1 MVVSLS
7 QFKIEPALPT
17 LWSSHDVPERLLKE
31 NDNHEDLETIY
42 RNAVSAE
49 TVMAMPTS
57 TVGTNSMAR
66 VPAFTLGGTP
76 FVFGFALLSNRKI
89 FGTFPAKNILPLN
102 AVLVPL
108 LIFGSC
114 VYYLGGSTVVR
125 ADISAIQP
133 FLGVLL
139 GLVAGFGWITV
150 TSAVAVYEHRLY
162 SSKMSQR
169 ALELG
174 MNHIE
179 TAQMYMTS
187 ESFVRPCAQQ
197 QKEKHKKEQSSKQKD
212 LMIQTKVRPYKGANG
227 YAKTVQACIENL
239 GVSELDFLAVHGVNL
254 AEHVDDAIACARAC
268 KPLLDSQMIKTIG
281 FSFHCHK
288 KDAIRIMDT
297 GLFEFVNMHFNFFG
311 GYTNF
316 DTAAAVDAA
325 HARQMGVMCISPND
339 KSGHLH
345 TPSDKLKELCQPLH
359 PMEFNMLFQLT
370 YPGVNSISIGP
381 GELSHYDIPVNVLR
395 LLPVAKDILPP
406 IVHRIRTH
414 AKRVMGDAFLTSV
427 CDGVEGV
434 TQGEGFPPMEE
445 EGGMKPIAVSLLVMC
460 SLMNRL
466 FGMTSFGKAMHG
478 NLSYPGD

>member
-1 MVVSLS
+1 M
-7 QFKIEPALPT
+7 I
-17 LWSSHDVPERLLKE
+17 R
-31 NDNHEDLETIY
+31 
-42 RNAVSAE
+42 VSAE

-57 TVGTNSMAR
+57 TVGTNSMAIR

-76 FVFGFALLSNRKI
+76 FVFGFALRSNRKL
-89 FGTFPAKNILPLN
+89 FGTFPAKLILPLN
-102 AVLVPL
+102 VVLVPL

-114 VYYLGGSTVVR
+114 VYYLGESTEVR

-139 GLVAGFGWITV
+139 GLVVGFGWITL

-169 ALELG
+169 ALELS

-197 QKEKHKKEQSSKQKD
+197 QKEKHKKEQISKQKD

-239 GVSELDFLAVHGVNL
+239 GVTELDFLAVHGDNL
-254 AEHVDDAIACARAC
+254 AEHVDDAIACDRAC
-268 KPLLDSQMIKTIG
+268 KPLLDSQRVKTIG
-281 FSFHCHK
+281 FSFHCQK

-316 DTAAAVDAA
+316 DTATAKTQPT
-325 HARQMGVMCISPND
+325 HARWESCAFLPTT
-339 KSGHLH
+339 KA
-345 TPSDKLKELCQPLH
+345 
-359 PMEFNMLFQLT
+359 
-370 YPGVNSISIGP
+370 
-381 GELSHYDIPVNVLR
+381 DICT
-395 LLPVAKDILPP
+395 LPVPNSRNCAN
-406 IVHRIRTH
+406 R
-414 AKRVMGDAFLTSV
+414 
-427 CDGVEGV
+427 C
-434 TQGEGFPPMEE
+434 TQWNL
-445 EGGMKPIAVSLLVMC
+445 IC
-460 SLMNRL
+460 SSN
-466 FGMTSFGKAMHG
+466 
-478 NLSYPGD
+478 